1 MSNLAA
7 ELKVNYAKFRT
18 HLRNDFRAAEK
29 AIDPD
34 GKVFLDAYGRIASM
48 NAWRANVFL
57 PTIDPGV
64 MGFILE
70 AQNDAISSLAFAT
83 VGAWRTS
90 LQGLRSA
97 IENTLMGL
105 YFADHLVEHTLWS
118 AGRYKIGFTAL
129 CDYFNS
135 HPAHQGLPSSIDP
148 IPPMKT
154 EYDTLSN
161 AVHGRAPFRMTKDA
175 ASTVVCDSSIALRGA
190 YLTRQRETLRC
201 LTLLKLM
208 LFSSHL
214 QGTKQQE
221 LRTLLSQMLSNQ
233 SKGAIRTHYKVVL
246 SSTK

>member
-7 ELKVNYAKFRT
+7 ELKTNYLKFRAN
-18 HLRNDFRAAEK
+18 LRKDFAAADK

-34 GKVFLDAYGRIASM
+34 GKSFLDAYQRIASM
-48 NAWRANVFL
+48 NAWRADVL
-57 PTIDPGV
+57 VSIIDSGV
-64 MGFILE
+64 IGFILE

-90 LQGLRSA
+90 LQCLRSA

-105 YFADHLVEHTLWS
+105 YFADHLVEHKLWS
-118 AGRYKIGFTAL
+118 MGRYKIGFTAL

-135 HPAHQGLPSSIDP
+135 HPAHQGLPNSLDP
-148 IPPMKT
+148 IPSLKA
-154 EYDTLSN
+154 EYDTLSS

-175 ASTVVCDSSIALRGA
+175 ASTVVCDPSIALRGA

-201 LTLLKLM
+201 LTLLNLM

-221 LRTLLSQMLSNQ
+221 LRKLLSHMLSNQ
-233 SKGAIRTHYKVVL
+233 SKGIIRAHYKVIL
-246 SSTK
+246 SST